1 MDRLRTK
8 IGYLNLATMLEAYQ
22 AAVNEAAIV
31 SITDLDG
38 TIAYVN
44 KKFVEISKYSYEE
57 LVGQNHRI
65 INSGHHSSKFFKLMW
80 KTISSGKV
88 WRGEI
93 KNKTKD
99 GNFYW
104 VDTVITPVFDQ
115 HGNLIQYF
123 SIRNLITLQKE
134 QEENLIKFQKTLLKR
149 EQQLKDAQVVSVT
162 GSWYLDLPGETLE
175 WSEETYRIFDI
186 PFETAMT
193 YNLFLQLVHP
203 EDRQMVNE
211 NWLAALK
218 TGKYDIEH
226 RIVVPGHEKWVR
238 EQAHFEFDESG
249 TLLRALGTVQ
259 DITEKKQNE
268 NILAQS
274 ELLYRNLFNNSPFA
288 IGILSKDSLQFLQ
301 VNETA
306 VKLYGY
312 TSNEFLQLNAYD
324 IRVKEQHN
332 NLEAQIREDS
342 YTKDNSVRAHRKKDG
357 SIIYVE
363 PAIAE
368 INYRGKQAYLITI
381 HDITEK
387 LRMEEELRQIKIG
400 RENELLRAT
409 MESQENSR
417 AEIGRELHDN
427 INQLLVA
434 STIFLKHALFNKS
447 DDKILISKSLDI
459 VVSAMDEIRKLSS
472 SFVPPS
478 LNVLTLKEA
487 IGVLAQNFQLS
498 NTTIAFDIRIN
509 EAVIDEAFK
518 INIYRIIQE
527 QCNNIIKHAAATTA
541 IISLVQSENKLLL
554 KITDNGK
561 GFDPKQKAKGIG
573 LSNIIHRTEAY
584 YGKLNIQS
592 KPGKGC
598 SITATFTLPL
608 H

>member
-8 IGYLNLATMLEAYQ
+8 IGNANLATMLEAYQ

-44 KKFVEISKYSYEE
+44 KKFMEISKYSYDE

-65 INSGHHSSKFFKLMW
+65 INSGHHSSKFFQLMW

-115 HGNLIQYF
+115 YGNLIQYF

-134 QEENLIKFQKTLLKR
+134 QEEHLIKFQKTLLKR

-211 NWLAALK
+211 NWRAALK

-226 RIVVPGHEKWVR
+226 RIVTASREKWVR
-238 EQAHFEFDESG
+238 EQARFEFDKSG
-249 TLLRALGTVQ
+249 MPLKALGTVQ

-306 VKLYGY
+306 EKLYGY

-332 NLEAQIREDS
+332 NLQAQIQEGT

-357 SIIYVE
+357 SIIYVA
-363 PAIAE
+363 PAISE
-368 INYRGKQAYLITI
+368 INYKGTQAYLITI

-387 LRMEEELRQIKIG
+387 LRMEEELKQIKIS
-400 RENELLRAT
+400 RENELLRASI
-409 MESQENSR
+409 ESQENSR

-434 STIFLKHALFNKS
+434 STIFLKHALFSNS

-459 VVSAMDEIRKLSS
+459 VMSAMDEIRKLSS

-487 IGVLAQNFQLS
+487 IGNLAQSFQLS
-498 NTTIAFDIRIN
+498 NTTIAFDIRLN
-509 EAVIDEAFK
+509 EAALEEAFK

-527 QCNNIIKHAAATTA
+527 QCNNIIRHAAATTA
-541 IISLVQSENKLLL
+541 IVSLVQSENKLLL

-584 YGKLNIQS
+584 NGKLTVQS
-592 KPGKGC
+592 RPGKGC
-598 SITATFTLPL
+598 TVTATFTLPL